1 MESVVS
7 FVKSIS
13 GFFPAGLALSKNE
26 DAGKKPSLRGGLDR
40 PKIVRQPDEHVET
53 PAMAR

>member
-1 MESVVS
+1 VVS

-53 PAMAR
+53 PAMPR